1 MTTDAPPPARACRW
15 WIAAAI
21 VLAGVLLAQAETKAL
36 RSIGNDFTAYLEAA
50 GALARGA
57 NPYHVAP
64 LFPYSYP
71 LTLAWLLIPLR
82 FAPIWLAAATWFI
95 ISAFAYWRVVM
106 HSASARDRRPHY
118 CQVAAIAVVVAI
130 VLIQIVQNELLNG
143 QVNLVVCAVSL
154 AAIAASQR
162 GRASTAALLWGAGIA
177 LKLFP
182 LILGPWFL
190 LRRKW
195 IELLAGGAAAVVL
208 ALVPVLWTGADA
220 VRWTGE
226 YLVKISG
233 GEAGAVGAKD
243 FIHLNLAWAIGHYA
257 GLPATPRWLPPVVAV
272 ALVGWAMVR
281 DWQRGLA
288 DGVRAAAGYLA
299 LVVLLSPKSET
310 HHMIFSIPAVIVLGV
325 DARTSARRLA
335 LAALIVVFNIG
346 FVTPSVR
353 DPFLQLFAVGV
364 AAWCITE

>member
-1 MTTDAPPPARACRW
+1 MITTAPPPTRGCRW

-21 VLAGVLLAQAETKAL
+21 LLAGVLLVQAETKAL

-64 LFPYSYP
+64 MFPYSYP

-82 FAPIWLAAATWFI
+82 FVPIWLAAGTWFV
-95 ISAFAYWRVVM
+95 ISALAYWRVVA
-106 HSASARDRRPHY
+106 HSASSDDRRPQY

-130 VLIQIVQNELLNG
+130 ALLQIVQNEFLNG

-154 AAIAASQR
+154 AAIAVSQR
-162 GRASTAALLWGAGIA
+162 GHASPAALLWGLGIA
-177 LKLFP
+177 MKLFP

-195 IELLAGGAAAVVL
+195 VELFAGAAAAVVF

-220 VRWTGE
+220 LRWTDE

-243 FIHLNLAWAIGHYA
+243 FIHLNVAWAIGHYSGMA
-257 GLPATPRWLPPVVAV
+257 GSRWLLPVVTV

-281 DWQRGLA
+281 DWRRGLR

-310 HHMIFSIPAVIVLGV
+310 HHMIFTLPAVIVLGV
-325 DARTSARRLA
+325 NARTWPRRLA
-335 LAALIVVFNIG
+335 LAALIVLFNVG
-346 FVTPSVR
+346 FVTAPVR
-353 DPFLQLFAVGV
+353 DPFLQLFALGV
-364 AAWCITE
+364 AAWCIAE